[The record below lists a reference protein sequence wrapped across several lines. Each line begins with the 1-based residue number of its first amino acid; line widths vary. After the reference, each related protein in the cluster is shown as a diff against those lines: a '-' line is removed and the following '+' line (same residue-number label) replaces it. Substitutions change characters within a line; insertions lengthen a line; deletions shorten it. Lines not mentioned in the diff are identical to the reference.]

1 MTVNNRFQ
9 LRLGRMPPEPRR
21 RGLKPRLPMGSY
33 SICVHPMLLICLVC
47 GLCAGVAFAQ
57 GLAPPTNVTAKDTPN
72 DDGKSITLTWDAA
85 AEDSGITV
93 YQILRGTTPE
103 TLAEIGA
110 LDSAAEIGAPDS
122 AEKPTYVDA
131 SVETGI
137 DYVYVVRAVSKTEV
151 TEETADS
158 EITAP
163 VQATGQWF
171 HTGKIPLFCAM
182 LIFSAAIVG
191 NIYYARSGK
200 EIFVRR
206 IPGLEAVDEALGRA
220 TEMGRSILYVLGL
233 GGVSDPATIASMTIL
248 GQVARQTADY
258 ETPLRVP
265 CNDPIV
271 LHVVREMVKT
281 AYLNEG
287 RPDAYTEENIFFLT
301 DSQFAYAAGVD
312 GMMLREKPAAVFLQ
326 GTFYA
331 ESLILAETGNS
342 IGAIQIAGTTS
353 EHQLPFFIVACD
365 YTLIGEELYAATAYL
380 SKEPMFLGSLR
391 GQDWGKVIIFV
402 VLVLGLILEPL
413 GVDWITWLLQK
424 VN

>member
-21 RGLKPRLPMGSY
+21 RGLKPRLPMGRY
-33 SICVHPMLLICLVC
+33 SICVHPMLLICLLC

-137 DYVYVVRAVSKTEV
+137 DYVYVVRAVSKTEA

-271 LHVVREMVKT
+271 LNVVREMVKT

-301 DSQFAYAAGVD
+301 ESQFAYAAGVD

-391 GQDWGKVIIFV
+391 GQDWGKVIIFG
-402 VLVLGLILEPL
+402 VLVLGLVLEPL
-413 GVDWITWLLQK
+413 GVDWITWLLQ
-424 VN
+424 